1 MAEAI
6 IADWISDYSSL
17 QDTELR
23 TFAAQ
28 HENDFEI
35 SKALYTILN
44 ERTKY
49 KDLIHPIC
57 NQLCNFYRSNEAELR
72 RFTLQFVPMLIYL
85 YLNSVALG
93 DKKGCRSIETLLIC
107 IYNIEV
113 SSEDGSPK
121 VVSFRMPVLAQAS
134 VYHEEKSLQPSD
146 LRRWEENSN
155 KDINWGPLPTIESI
169 NAQNRLKVMTALLFT
184 YNQQL
189 NQIHKPALYHLC
201 KTTSLL
207 VNQGFPKLPGGHMHR
222 SSYGSDP
229 ISPQQPMAMA
239 APSHVVRPP
248 PRIAVNAQFLVE
260 LAHANYFA
268 MFNEFASAAI
278 EAVTDLHSRACYE
291 MLPEVILVSNAIRNS
306 LHANPSGQPSD
317 GPMGISV
324 ALTPATTT
332 VTVSKSMITNASF
345 RTKKLPGKTFCIA
358 RRVANDLEVEFVNS
372 LQTTQQEMM
381 SKLAMID
388 ADVGVGGGG
397 VGVGGSQSALN
408 GGGPTMANGSLAT
421 DHTGSNPDDLNSPRV
436 EPKKKESSRKWKNW
450 GWKSNTG
457 NANPTNG
464 EQSRPKQASIEEEAD
479 SPKRSGASTRHSS
492 PADSPKHKLLLGTGK
507 VEDVN
512 SNSSISP
519 ASLRRK
525 KFLSSKNQ
533 SPVNRS
539 EARASAGAR
548 LYEEFESSFQ
558 DSDSDELA
566 ALIVNGRPAT
576 IHLIQPG
583 PPHLTSI
590 NEEGESGLPSADG
603 SMKGSVGAGNAT
615 AGGAGGGAA
624 TTTTPGKPKDSKT
637 HKVLGGFKKLKPEKD
652 KEKDKDKDKDKDK
665 ERDKD
670 SKDAGGPTP
679 VVLVST
685 GTGSVTVP
693 VGSAGTGTTVG
704 GTSLVEEAKALMSS
718 AKKINSKDK
727 LSASGVGGGQPA
739 TVVVLSNGSILMG
752 SGPGAT
758 STNGDG
764 TDAGGTIIGAT
775 LAPGSAGG
783 GGTANGGLGKQSL
796 DNGESFDSGSELIQ
810 HHCNTVINSSNNNS
824 SNGGSTIKTTVLDM
838 KNHGSIQVSQV

>member
-6 IADWISDYSSL
+6 IADWISDYSAL
-17 QDTELR
+17 QESELR

-44 ERTKY
+44 ERMKY

-57 NQLCNFYRSNEAELR
+57 NQLCNFYRSNEVELR

-113 SSEDGSPK
+113 SSDDGSPK

-155 KDINWGPLPTIESI
+155 KDINWGPLPSIESI

-207 VNQGFPKLPGGHMHR
+207 VNQGFPKVPGGHMHR
-222 SSYGSDP
+222 SSYGNDP

-291 MLPEVILVSNAIRNS
+291 MLPEVILVTNAIRNS

-345 RTKKLPGKTFCIA
+345 RTKKLPD
-358 RRVANDLEVEFVNS
+358 DLEVEFVNA
-372 LQTTQQEMM
+372 LQSTQQEMM

-388 ADVGVGGGG
+388 ADVGTGLTSGSG
-397 VGVGGSQSALN
+397 VQTATTGGSAAVGSSGTTSVTVGALN
-408 GGGPTMANGSLAT
+408 NSQDLTA
-421 DHTGSNPDDLNSPRV
+421 DPDTNSPRS

-450 GWKSNTG
+450 GWKSNTATAP
-457 NANPTNG
+457 NANGTG
-464 EQSRPKQASIEEEAD
+464 AAGPKQASIEEEAD
-479 SPKRSGASTRHSS
+479 SPKRSAGSTRHSS

-512 SNSSISP
+512 SCSSISP

-533 SPVNRS
+533 SPINRS

-548 LYEEFESSFQ
+548 LYEELDSSLQ

-576 IHLIQPG
+576 IHLIQ
-583 PPHLTSI
+583 
-590 NEEGESGLPSADG
+590 
-603 SMKGSVGAGNAT
+603 
-615 AGGAGGGAA
+615 
-624 TTTTPGKPKDSKT
+624 
-637 HKVLGGFKKLKPEKD
+637 
-652 KEKDKDKDKDKDK
+652 
-665 ERDKD
+665 
-670 SKDAGGPTP
+670 
-679 VVLVST
+679 
-685 GTGSVTVP
+685 
-693 VGSAGTGTTVG
+693 
-704 GTSLVEEAKALMSS
+704 
-718 AKKINSKDK
+718 
-727 LSASGVGGGQPA
+727 
-739 TVVVLSNGSILMG
+739 
-752 SGPGAT
+752 T
-758 STNGDG
+758 ST
-764 TDAGGTIIGAT
+764 I
-775 LAPGSAGG
+775 PG
-783 GGTANGGLGKQSL
+783 LY
-796 DNGESFDSGSELIQ
+796 
-810 HHCNTVINSSNNNS
+810 
-824 SNGGSTIKTTVLDM
+824 
-838 KNHGSIQVSQV
+838 